1 MSGIAKYAGLY
12 KSWDEAK
19 SKQVVYQHWV
29 VLNNQ
34 ISAEID
40 YINDNLHHLTN
51 SKVIK
56 ELLDQIGIYR
66 KIYQERFDKVG
77 REIANNERL
86 KMKEANIKKY
96 INTYVRTNIARLKNQ
111 HTEAIED
118 MGQEWKFLLD
128 FKGQEKIFNKIYK
141 KFTGHVQNID
151 LIMGIN
157 DSYFSYE
164 ESSSFL
170 HYVFVKAVASIF
182 NLHSETNKLEKGM
195 IPEESSDIEES
206 YSSEISSSSAESS
219 STNFIKGIR
228 FKQTEDSK
236 TIAKFVYSILNKIR
250 LDQNQFNELTQAEIH
265 KNVEWQRRRNLK
277 LHLKLFQV
285 MEEEGKREEKII
297 AKAKIAINGY
307 HRIQLEKMYN
317 VYTGEEIEEGGQR
330 IDQNQDQ
337 YLIEDQL
344 REQQLDREDIM
355 EERGYMGQDEDD
367 YDDFDAL

>member
-1 MSGIAKYAGLY
+1 
-12 KSWDEAK
+12 
-19 SKQVVYQHWV
+19 
-29 VLNNQ
+29 
-34 ISAEID
+34 
-40 YINDNLHHLTN
+40 
-51 SKVIK
+51 
-56 ELLDQIGIYR
+56 
-66 KIYQERFDKVG
+66 
-77 REIANNERL
+77 
-86 KMKEANIKKY
+86 
-96 INTYVRTNIARLKNQ
+96 
-111 HTEAIED
+111 
-118 MGQEWKFLLD
+118 
-128 FKGQEKIFNKIYK
+128 
-141 KFTGHVQNID
+141 
-151 LIMGIN
+151 
-157 DSYFSYE
+157 
-164 ESSSFL
+164 
-170 HYVFVKAVASIF
+170 
-182 NLHSETNKLEKGM
+182 M